1 MGRNNTSKRGRLAK
15 PTVHFSETTLTSY
28 AGAMPLLQFLN
39 ERLELPQQL
48 GIAVP
53 TTGRAR
59 RYPVHLVLYAFL
71 VGSLLGIAKLAHLEW
86 LRGDAVLEKFMRLA
100 AWPVRKVFSQAL
112 EYVTDAGVVAL
123 TGLLSNFGLRSIAG
137 RSSAVLDFDS
147 TALRCFG
154 TQERAAFGY
163 CGKGR
168 NRRRHHPLVG
178 SVAETRAVVHAKY
191 RDGSGIDEDET
202 IGFIRETV
210 RRTRAAMAGRTV
222 SVRGDSGFW
231 SRAVG
236 AWLLEQAIPFT
247 FSMPLAPGLKL
258 MLMKV
263 AFTPAEVLVPCIADE
278 DDADEDDD
286 RDEIEVG
293 VLGGADLGYDPRL
306 RIVVIRRRVADPKA
320 PPPGKVVAWSPD
332 WRYQAIVTDRDWEPL
347 DVWRFYNDRGDC
359 ERVFKFGKHALGLG
373 WFVSH
378 VFRANEVAFLLR
390 LLGWNADLLFQQDAE
405 HRARHEGR
413 PVIRMGVQARQQY
426 LYRLAGR
433 LLRANNRWE
442 LRLAV
447 NRKAAATWAFYAAP
461 DASSA

>member
-1 MGRNNTSKRGRLAK
+1 VR
-15 PTVHFSETTLTSY
+15 FSETTLTSY

-39 ERLELPQQL
+39 EGLELPQL
-48 GIAVP
+48 LAIAVP
-53 TTGRAR
+53 TEGRAR

-71 VGSLLGIAKLAHLEW
+71 VGSLLGVAKLAHLEW
-86 LRGDAVLEKFMRLA
+86 LRGDAVVEKFIRLA

-112 EYVTDAGVVAL
+112 EHVSAAGVVAL
-123 TGLLSNFGLRSIAG
+123 TGLLSNFGLRSLAG
-137 RSSAVLDFDS
+137 RSSVVLDFDS

-154 TQERAAFGY
+154 LQEKAAFGY

-178 SVAETRAVVHAKY
+178 SVAETRAVINAKY
-191 RDGSGIDEDET
+191 RDGSGINETET

-210 RRTRAAMAGRTV
+210 KRAQNAMAGRTV

-231 SRAVG
+231 SKAVA

-247 FSMPLAPGLKL
+247 FSMPLSPGLKL

-263 AFTPAEVLVPCIADE
+263 TFTPADVPEPCTTAGE
-278 DDADEDDD
+278 EGEEDDD
-286 RDEIEVG
+286 SDEIEVG

-320 PPPGKVVAWSPD
+320 PPPGKVVGWSPD
-332 WRYQAIVTDRDWEPL
+332 WRYQAIVTDRDWDPL

-390 LLGWNADLLFQQDAE
+390 LLAWNADLLFQQDAE
-405 HRARHEGR
+405 RRAHQEGR
-413 PVIRMGVQARQQY
+413 RVVRMGVQARQQY
-426 LYRLAGR
+426 LYRQAGR

-442 LRLAV
+442 LRLAA
-447 NRKAAATWAFYAAP
+447 NRRAADIWAFYGTP
-461 DASSA
+461 GTSSA

>member
-1 MGRNNTSKRGRLAK
+1 MGRTNTSKRGRLPK
-15 PTVHFSETTLTSY
+15 PTVHFTETTLTSY

-39 ERLELPQQL
+39 ERLELPQLL

-71 VGSLLGIAKLAHLEW
+71 VGSLMGVAKMAHLEW
-86 LRGDAVLEKFMRLA
+86 LRGDAVLEKFVRLA
-100 AWPVRKVFSQAL
+100 AWPVRKVFSHAL

-137 RSSAVLDFDS
+137 HSSVVLDFDS

-154 TQERAAFGY
+154 LQEKAVFGY
-163 CGKGR
+163 CGRGR

-178 SVAETRAVVHAKY
+178 SVAQTRAVIHAKY

-202 IGFIRETV
+202 ISFVRETV
-210 RRTRAAMAGRTV
+210 KRTRDAMAGRQL
-222 SVRGDSGFW
+222 SIRGDSGFW
-231 SRAVG
+231 SKAVG

-247 FSMPLAPGLKL
+247 FAMPLSPGLKL
-258 MLMKV
+258 MLMNV
-263 AFTPAEVLVPCIADE
+263 VFTPVDVPEPCATADDEGEE
-278 DDADEDDD
+278 DDPT
-286 RDEIEVG
+286 DEIEVG
-293 VLGGADLGYDPRL
+293 VLGGEALGYDARL
-306 RIVVIRRRVADPKA
+306 RIIVIRRRVADPKA
-320 PPPGKVVAWSPD
+320 PPPGKVVGWSPD
-332 WRYQAIVTDRDWEPL
+332 WRYQAIITDRDWDAL

-390 LLGWNADLLFQQDAE
+390 LLAWNSDLLFQQDAE
-405 HRARHEGR
+405 LRAHQERR
-413 PVIRMGVQARQQY
+413 PVVRMGVQARQQF
-426 LYRLAGR
+426 LYRQAGR

-442 LRLAV
+442 LRLAA
-447 NRKAAATWAFYAAP
+447 NRRAAATWAFYATP

>member
-1 MGRNNTSKRGRLAK
+1 MGRTNTSRRGPLPK
-15 PTVHFSETTLTSY
+15 PEVHFSETTLTSY
-28 AGAMPLLQFLN
+28 AGAVPLLQFLN
-39 ERLELPQQL
+39 ERLELPQL
-48 GIAVP
+48 LSLAVP
-53 TTGRAR
+53 TTGRSR

-71 VGSLLGIAKLAHLEW
+71 VGSLLGVAKVAHLEW
-86 LRGDAVLEKFMRLA
+86 LRGDAVLEKFVRLA

-123 TGLLSNFGLRSIAG
+123 TALLSNFGLRSIAG
-137 RSSAVLDFDS
+137 LSSAVLDFDS

-154 TQERAAFGY
+154 LQEKAAFGY

-178 SVAETRAVVHAKY
+178 SVAETRAVINAKY
-191 RDGSGIDEDET
+191 RDGSGIGEVET
-202 IGFIRETV
+202 IDFIRETV
-210 RRTRAAMAGRTV
+210 KRARDAMAGRTV

-231 SRAVG
+231 SKAVG
-236 AWLLEQAIPFT
+236 AWLLEQGIPFT

-263 AFTPAEVLVPCIADE
+263 VFTRVEVPEPCITAG
-278 DDADEDDD
+278 DAGEEDDD
-286 RDEIEVG
+286 SDEIEVG
-293 VLGGADLGYDPRL
+293 VLAGADLGYDSRL

-320 PPPGKVVAWSPD
+320 PPPGKVVNWSPD
-332 WRYQAIVTDRDWEPL
+332 WRYQAIITDRDWDPL

-378 VFRANEVAFLLR
+378 LFRANEVAFLLR
-390 LLGWNADLLFQQDAE
+390 LLAWNSDLLFQQDAE
-405 HRARHEGR
+405 QRARQEGR
-413 PVIRMGVQARQQY
+413 PVLRMGVQARQQY

-433 LLRANNRWE
+433 LLRAQNRWE
-442 LRLAV
+442 LRLGV
-447 NRKAAATWAFYAAP
+447 NRRAEATWAFYAAP
-461 DASSA
+461 AASSA